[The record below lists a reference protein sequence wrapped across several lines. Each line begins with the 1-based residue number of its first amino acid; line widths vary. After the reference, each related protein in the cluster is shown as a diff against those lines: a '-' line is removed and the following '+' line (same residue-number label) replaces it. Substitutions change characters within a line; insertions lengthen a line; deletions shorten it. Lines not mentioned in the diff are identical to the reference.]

1 MFGAT
6 CINTVVPLGDVQ
18 PLTRENIEDAIRE
31 GPGSDEDVH
40 LIQYCSDMALQRLLT
55 CILQFLGYEG
65 RISGTMG
72 NPVTDLP
79 YSMHVVKDL
88 LESLNIQNFGHYLV
102 IPYSDYHLRVKAM
115 ADYLY
120 VTAQWE

>member
-1 MFGAT
+1 MAHLGIHRALDGGNQMDVGDPGQLDRTRRRIKVFII
-6 CINTVVPLGDVQ
+6 CIHIIYIIHIHIYIYIYTNKIVVCAS
-18 PLTRENIEDAIRE
+18 E
-31 GPGSDEDVH
+31 
-40 LIQYCSDMALQRLLT
+40 
-55 CILQFLGYEG
+55 
-65 RISGTMG
+65 
-72 NPVTDLP
+72 
-79 YSMHVVKDL
+79 VKDL